1 MSYAKP
7 PQPQKQAAEQK
18 KPSIMGFDYRVGSV
32 TKTQP
37 PSGAE
42 GNDWYRYVLE
52 GGHSPISGWRQG
64 SLEDVT
70 EFAQRSADELNERRA
85 GKSIGYAR
93 GRPAA
98 KKA

>member
-1 MSYAKP
+1 MSYAKSQQAP
-7 PQPQKQAAEQK
+7 RQAAEEK
-18 KPSIMGFDYRVGSV
+18 KSTIMGFDYRVGSV
-32 TKTQP
+32 TKTKP
-37 PSGAE
+37 PTGAE

-93 GRPAA
+93 GRPPA
-98 KKA
+98 KKT

>member
-1 MSYAKP
+1 MPHATGTQDAPKKAAHNDKP
-7 PQPQKQAAEQK
+7 KL
-18 KPSIMGFDYRVGSV
+18 MGFDYRVGSV
-32 TKTQP
+32 TKTSAP
-37 PSGAE
+37 DGAD

-64 SLEDVT
+64 SLKDVT

-85 GKSIGYAR
+85 GKSVAYAR

-98 KKA
+98 GL